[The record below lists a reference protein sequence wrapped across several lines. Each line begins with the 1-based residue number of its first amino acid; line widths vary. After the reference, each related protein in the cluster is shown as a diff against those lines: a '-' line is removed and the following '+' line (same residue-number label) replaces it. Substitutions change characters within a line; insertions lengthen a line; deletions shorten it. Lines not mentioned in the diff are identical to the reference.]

1 MNRAR
6 VSRIISIGREIA
18 PQLLVILTAVLVRL
32 ALDSFVMYA
41 QSQLFQCIDP
51 QAVITL
57 VSTISTVI
65 LIAMIAIV
73 VFLVVFNTI
82 GTISTMGMRLG
93 EFFMERI
100 RFVFELA
107 VIYVLFFM
115 NLQNAITSEGGCAS
129 IDINALYTSGPLLF
143 RIIGEVLRWLGLWR
157 PG

>member
-1 MNRAR
+1 MNRGKVASKIAS
-6 VSRIISIGREIA
+6 VGRGIA
-18 PQLLVILTAVLVRL
+18 PHLLVVLTAVLVRL
-32 ALDSFVMYA
+32 ALSSFIMHA
-41 QSQLFQCIDP
+41 QLFSCIDP
-51 QAVITL
+51 QSVINL
-57 VSTISTVI
+57 VSTISTVM

-115 NLQNAITSEGGCAS
+115 NLQSAISSEGGCAS
-129 IDINALYTSGPLLF
+129 VNINTLYTSGPLLF
-143 RIIGEVLRWLGLWR
+143 RIIGEVLKWLGLWK
-157 PG
+157 P